1 MDSDPENRLLVER
14 MQVVWETPEQAQE
27 DIDVQGL
34 WLQVAAQAGLQQ
46 DALIKR
52 IANGLEVAFGKLAT
66 TWQLKPMAPPALR
79 YALVTALVVIVP
91 LLVTRWG
98 GWFPWNIG
106 TPQLTTLEIPQGER
120 SQVIFSDGSI
130 VILDAGTT
138 LRYAEKFGRGTRE
151 VFLDGEGF
159 FEVMADTDRPF
170 IIHASDALIQVLG
183 TKFNVRAWE
192 PDYRVQVAV
201 SEGQVSLRPALSSTA
216 EAVVINKGEGSMM
229 PVNGQP
235 TEPVEIDVEEKL
247 GWMKN
252 EIIFRNVAL
261 REVLFQIERWY
272 DLSIELA
279 VPAVA
284 AERVTVH
291 LSRSSM
297 EDVLELIS
305 VLSGLP
311 YNREGRTI
319 QLGLPSA
326 SLEETGSQ

>member
-1 MDSDPENRLLVER
+1 
-14 MQVVWETPEQAQE
+14 
-27 DIDVQGL
+27 
-34 WLQVAAQAGLQQ
+34 
-46 DALIKR
+46 
-52 IANGLEVAFGKLAT
+52 
-66 TWQLKPMAPPALR
+66 
-79 YALVTALVVIVP
+79 
-91 LLVTRWG
+91 VTRWG